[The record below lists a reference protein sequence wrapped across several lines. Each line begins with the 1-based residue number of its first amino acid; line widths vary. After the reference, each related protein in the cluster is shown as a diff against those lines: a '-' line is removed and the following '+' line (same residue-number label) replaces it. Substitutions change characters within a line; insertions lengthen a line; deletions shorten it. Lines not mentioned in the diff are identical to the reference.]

1 MKPGDRVICN
11 DNGHI
16 GTIVESHLQD
26 EDGVVVLFD
35 DGEETWIE
43 IECLTKIDAEVW
55 KEKKK

>member
-1 MKPGDRVICN
+1 MELGDKVMCN

-26 EDGVVVLFD
+26 EYGVVVLFD

-43 IECLTKIDAEVW
+43 MECLTKIDAEV
-55 KEKKK
+55 